1 MRIAQ
6 ISDPHL
12 GGAAGPRD
20 PAARLAAVMAR
31 IAALDPAPD
40 RVIFT
45 GDLAETAAP
54 EEYAAFRAAVAGC
67 RLPMA
72 AIPGN
77 HDRRAAFVAG
87 LAGSG
92 VATGA
97 PPFLQLALD
106 AGPLRLLC
114 LDTLDEGLASGLLCA
129 VRLAWLATALAADD
143 RPVLVFMHHP
153 PFRVGQPHADAS
165 NCRDGDRLAA
175 LAAGRLAGVA
185 CGHVHLAVDGA
196 WAGAPASV
204 CPAVSWEAALDTPLD
219 RPFRLVPQRPGFRLH
234 DWRPELGLVSTAI
247 FLEGDP

>member
-6 ISDPHL
+6 VSDPHL
-12 GGAAGPRD
+12 GLAAGPRD

-31 IAALDPAPD
+31 IAALYPLPD

-54 EEYAAFRAAVAGC
+54 EEYAAFRAAVAGFPV
-67 RLPMA
+67 PMA
-72 AIPGN
+72 AVPGN
-77 HDRRAAFVAG
+77 HDRRDGFLAG

-97 PPFLQLALD
+97 LPFLDLALD
-106 AGPLRLLC
+106 AGALRLLC

-129 VRLAWLATALAADD
+129 ARLERIAAALAADD
-143 RPVLVFMHHP
+143 RPALVFMHHP

-165 NCRDGDRLAA
+165 NCRGGDRLAA

-185 CGHVHLAVDGA
+185 CGHGHLAIDRA

-204 CPAVSWEAALDTPLD
+204 CPAVSWEAALDTPLE
-219 RPFRLVPQRPGFRLH
+219 RPFRLMPQRPGFRLH
-234 DWRPELGLVSTAI
+234 DWRPELGLVSTAV